1 MGMVFAC
8 NVLLVCLNAMFIMLF
23 HRNILLYVT
32 VSGKRVL
39 PRKMYIR
46 VISDYRY
53 RVQLCRI
60 AGKHT

>member
-1 MGMVFAC
+1 MGASTYNEVF
-8 NVLLVCLNAMFIMLF
+8 
-23 HRNILLYVT
+23 VT
-32 VSGKRVL
+32 VSGKGYI

-53 RVQLCRI
+53 RVQLRRI